1 MAIKETC
8 CSKDKWELTFPS
20 FSAVYIHTFA
30 MDGDVRPGRMRE
42 VDECDYK
49 DQFKAMKK
57 ALKPDPVKGKTP
69 VSSLA
74 EVAGKPIVRMLPD
87 VEKLLFSPRCM
98 NDGQVARFSMRGFD
112 FRIPVRSDYE
122 YDAMNIRHQDF
133 EHLDFEGHVNV
144 EVSQFFGNIFSV
156 TYRFLFDGFTCR
168 ILEGE
173 EANVTGAGIPGRPE
187 AEAATNHLISLLS
200 SCLGAEYWTGS
211 DEDDDDDEGDDKV
224 RKDDEGGIDL
234 LNRLILKNF
243 WIDADGRPIVRDAEG
258 RIMDPAQDPGEDK
271 DGYWSMAD
279 EDRVFDEVFLR
290 YKKFLARAFVCP
302 SISSMEVGRLSVSD
316 DSRYAMIDIWETV
329 RHPYGGFR
337 KSDLFMQLT
346 EAEIINHIRD
356 YHKPELVGLMTMY
369 PAEWPYR
376 AAEAY
381 DEVCGGNIA
390 IDTDDLVLAGSHMA
404 VVIGTY
410 GRRGDGVNGVNWKKV
425 MRDRRFY
432 HVSWEEYL
440 LILQF
445 VLAKKYTFNHAVDM
459 LLRLTDN
466 MAGVDKMT
474 IGKCART
481 ALLASK
487 KAVQLD
493 VIKHMKFPSHKVMYD
508 RTVRRLGLEDDFQR
522 FKDVQEVVSG
532 NLQSLGESHAAK
544 ADNMMNFG
552 LAAISVFSLL
562 ELAFQNNEWPFVSH
576 ILNNGS
582 VTSEGV
588 ASWVSAVAVAL
599 VVVVLTLGALCLMY
613 KLIGWVRKGSSL
625 LIDKIVEKWQS
636 LKY

>member
-1 MAIKETC
+1 MTHMHLKETC
-8 CSKDKWELTFPS
+8 CSKDKWEMTFPS
-20 FSAVYIHTFA
+20 FSAVFIHTFA
-30 MDGDVRPGRMRE
+30 MEGEVHPGRMRE
-42 VDECDYK
+42 ADKCNYGA
-49 DQFKAMKK
+49 QFKAMKK
-57 ALKPDPVKGKTP
+57 ALKPDPEEGDVP

-74 EVAGKPIVRMLPD
+74 EVAGKPIVKMAPD
-87 VEKLLFSPRCM
+87 VEELLFSARCM
-98 NDGQVARFSMRGFD
+98 NDGQVARYSMKGFD

-122 YDAMNIRHQDF
+122 FDDMDIKHLDF
-133 EHLDFEGHVNV
+133 EPVDFEGHVNV
-144 EVSQFFGNIFSV
+144 EVSQFFGNIFSI
-156 TYRFLFDGFTCR
+156 TYRFLFDGFTCK
-168 ILEGE
+168 IYKGE
-173 EANVTGAGIPGRPE
+173 EDNVEGAGIPGRPKTE
-187 AEAATNHLISLLS
+187 ATTNHLISLLS
-200 SCLGAEYWTGS
+200 SCLGAEYWTGG
-211 DEDDDDDEGDDKV
+211 EDDDDEAA
-224 RKDDEGGIDL
+224 GIDL
-234 LNRLILKNF
+234 LNRLILKDF
-243 WIDADGRPIVRDAEG
+243 WLDADGREIKA
-258 RIMDPAQDPGEDK
+258 PAKNPDEDEN
-271 DGYWSMAD
+271 GYWSMAD
-279 EDRVFDEVFLR
+279 PDRVFDEVFLR
-290 YKKFLARAFVCP
+290 YKKFLTRAFVTP
-302 SISSMEVGRLSVSD
+302 SISSKEVSKISVSD

-381 DEVCGGNIA
+381 DEVCGENIA
-390 IDTDDLVLAGSHMA
+390 IDTDDLVLAGSHLA

-410 GRRGDGVNGVNWKKV
+410 GRRGDGVNGVNWKEV

-459 LLRLTDN
+459 LLQLTDN

-474 IGKCART
+474 IGKCAQT

-508 RTVRRLGLEDDFQR
+508 RTVRRLDLENDFQR
-522 FKDVQEVVSG
+522 FKDVQDVVSG

-544 ADNMMNFG
+544 ADNLMNFG
-552 LAAISVFSLL
+552 LAAISVFSLI
-562 ELAFQNNEWPFVSH
+562 ELAFQDNQWPFVSH
-576 ILNNGS
+576 IFENYQSNW
-582 VTSEGV
+582 TGV
-588 ASWVSAVAVAL
+588 ASWVSAVAAGLVTIIIFGVMVYVA
-599 VVVVLTLGALCLMY
+599 Y
-613 KLIGWVRKGSSL
+613 KLIGWARRGYRVVK
-625 LIDKIVEKWQS
+625 DKIVEKWQIS
-636 LKY
+636 R